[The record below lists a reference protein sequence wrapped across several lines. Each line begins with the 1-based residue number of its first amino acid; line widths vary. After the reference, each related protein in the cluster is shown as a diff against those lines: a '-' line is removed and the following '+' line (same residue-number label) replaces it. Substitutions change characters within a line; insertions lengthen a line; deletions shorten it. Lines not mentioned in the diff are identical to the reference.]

1 MASDLEWIRFR
12 HRRFAPTPFEPPVH
26 HTPPSQAGAERLA
39 QVSDNLLS
47 PAGWVKTLAFRRR
60 LQRCVAVEW
69 AHGRVPSWGAQRI
82 RDPLAPGLGDE
93 VSQAGAGGSD
103 RSTS

>member
-1 MASDLEWIRFR
+1 MKPRAKKGLRSLLTRNRSTFNYLCSSVAN
-12 HRRFAPTPFEPPVH
+12 HV
-26 HTPPSQAGAERLA
+26 
-39 QVSDNLLS
+39 LLS

-82 RDPLAPGLGDE
+82 RDPSAPGLGDE

-103 RSTS
+103 RSTSPGSDP